1 MVEIISKKG
10 TELSKEEIQEIN
22 DLAQA
27 ANPVFPNDYIVEFH
41 IKRYNPVFYM
51 HKIEG
56 KVMAVQAF
64 SDVKL
69 LTPFHK
75 KPVEI
80 IFVSVVFKNDKADE
94 HIKNFAKKGNLL
106 FLKRKLGYFWFL
118 GKFLF
123 IFQTYN
129 PKAIERISPT
139 FYETYPKLDKPVS
152 ETIYNFVRNFIDNH
166 LKSEEIELSNYL
178 IRKNKFDSPTP
189 ITNSWKS
196 SYAAKNEQRNQ
207 FFSDHEIIVKREKD
221 YFLEGRAVFFVG
233 YYNFWKKL
241 KQKLLFKK

>member
-1 MVEIISKKG
+1 MVEIIVKKG
-10 TELSKEEIQEIN
+10 TELLKEEIKEITY
-22 DLAQA
+22 LAQA
-27 ANPVFPNDYIVEFH
+27 ANPVFPDDYIVEFH

-51 HKIEG
+51 HKIDG
-56 KVMAVQAF
+56 KIMAVQAF
-64 SDVKL
+64 YNVKFQ
-69 LTPFHK
+69 TPFHK
-75 KPVEI
+75 KPLEI

-106 FLKRKLGYFWFL
+106 FLKRKLGHFWFL
-118 GKFLF
+118 NNFLF

-152 ETIYNFVRNFIDNH
+152 KNVYDFVRYFIDNH

-178 IRKNKFDSPTP
+178 VRQNKFEIPTS
-189 ITNSWKS
+189 ITKSWRF
-196 SYAAKNEQRNQ
+196 SYASKNEERNQ
-207 FFSDHEIIVKREKD
+207 FFIDNEIIAKQGND

-241 KQKLLFKK
+241 RQKLSL

>member
-1 MVEIISKKG
+1 MVEIIAKQG
-10 TELSKEEIQEIN
+10 TELSKEELQQIT

-27 ANPVFPNDYIVEFH
+27 ANPVFPNDYITHFH
-41 IKRYNPVFYM
+41 IERYNPVFYM

-56 KVMAVQAF
+56 RVMAVQAF
-64 SDVKL
+64 SDTKL
-69 LTPFHK
+69 QTPFHK
-75 KPVEI
+75 KPLEI
-80 IFVSVVFKNDKADE
+80 IFVSVVFKYSKADDY
-94 HIKNFAKKGNLL
+94 IKNFAKAGNLL

-139 FYETYPKLDKPVS
+139 FYETYPTLDKPIS
-152 ETIYNFVRNFIDNH
+152 KEIYDFVRSFINNH

-178 IRKNKFDSPTP
+178 IRENKFDIPTP
-189 ITNSWKS
+189 ITDSWKS
-196 SYAAKNEQRNQ
+196 SYASKNEKRNQ
-207 FFSDHEIIVKREKD
+207 FFIDHQIIKKENND

-233 YYNFWKKL
+233 YYDFWKKL
-241 KQKLLFKK
+241 KQKFL